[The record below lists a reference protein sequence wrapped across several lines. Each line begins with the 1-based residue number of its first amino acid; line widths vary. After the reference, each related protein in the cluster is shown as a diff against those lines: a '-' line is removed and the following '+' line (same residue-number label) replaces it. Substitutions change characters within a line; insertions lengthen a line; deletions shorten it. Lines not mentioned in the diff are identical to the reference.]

1 MDEGLVKELV
11 ARIQADPRFQALMPQ
26 VRVAPGCQT
35 PKILIVIEEEAGLR
49 ALPELQQ
56 CWNANAALQ
65 VCVTGS
71 VPAVGITLPQVTFE
85 QALADNSWSRILIP
99 VCSGKQLTQ
108 IALGDRQGKLPDLV
122 GQAVLQGIPV
132 EIQQVDFGFTDRTP
146 PAYRQLLEKYVA
158 QVATYGVTVT
168 GRKKPEPLTVQSIE
182 QPPVQEAIGGG
193 SIGKAR
199 VEPAAREEEITFG
212 QKLMTEKE
220 AILLPDHAVLK
231 VARTT
236 VLTPAAIDVLKSRK
250 LQVYREGVRYL

>member
-11 ARIQADPRFQALMPQ
+11 ARILADPRFLALMPQ
-26 VRVAPGCQT
+26 VRVAPGFQT
-35 PKILIVIEEEAGLR
+35 PKTLIVIEEEAGLR
-49 ALPELQQ
+49 ELPELQQ
-56 CWNANAALQ
+56 RWSANTALQ

-71 VPAVGITLPQVTFE
+71 VSAPGLSLPQISFE

-108 IALGDRQGKLPDLV
+108 IALGDRQGKLADLV
-122 GQAVLQGIPV
+122 GQAILQGIPV

-146 PAYRQLLEKYVA
+146 LPYRQLMEKYVA
-158 QVATYGVTVT
+158 QVATYGVTVV
-168 GRKKPEPLTVQSIE
+168 GQKKPAELAVQSVE
-182 QPPVQEAIGGG
+182 RLPVQEAIVTG
-193 SIGKAR
+193 SSGMAR
-199 VEPAAREEEITFG
+199 IEPAAKEEEITFE